1 MPFTSTRPTPGLA
14 HHRAS
19 AVAAASLLA
28 AAAALAPAGAARA
41 APNGAAL
48 QPQMGWSSWS
58 LLRMN
63 ISQAAIQAQAKAI
76 HKSGLQGLGYA
87 YVNVDDGWYLNPVTT
102 VDAYGRWAV
111 DHAKFP
117 AGVGALADN
126 VHKLGLKLGWY
137 LTPGI
142 PVAAYDQNTPI
153 KGTAFH
159 ARDIVSDT
167 ANHEA
172 NYNFANSMYYI
183 DWGRNPAAAQAYL
196 DSWAKQLATWGVDYV
211 KLDGVG
217 SWDAADVTGW
227 YQALLHSGRTIHLEL
242 SNALAIGDG
251 NLWRQNANGWRID
264 GDIECYCATVTD
276 WNHVRSRFDDA
287 PRWTQY
293 AGPGAWNDLDSI
305 EPASGLT
312 GDERRTQMSLWA
324 IVAAPLLLGLDTTT
338 LSADDLA
345 TVANPEVIAIDQAG
359 NPGHPLAQGAQ
370 QTWIAYDADGSF
382 SVALFNLDAQAAN
395 VGVQWSQ
402 LGFSGSALVHDAWA
416 RADLGSFADGYNATL
431 SPHASRLLKVT
442 PPAGS
447 VQQTMLAS
455 PATSRCL
462 TAPPAAGA
470 QLTISDCAFPRG
482 DNQVFAYGADKTL
495 RVQGL
500 CLDVKEQ
507 SITQGAEVDTYACN
521 GQDNQ
526 HWTRNA
532 DGSFT
537 GVQSGLCLDVS
548 GGLTTSGNGT
558 PVIIWPC
565 HGGDNQKWLRR

>member
-1 MPFTSTRPTPGLA
+1 MPFTSTRPMPGAA
-14 HHRAS
+14 HHRGS
-19 AVAAASLLA
+19 AAVAASLLA
-28 AAAALAPAGAARA
+28 AAVVLAPAGNARA
-41 APNGAAL
+41 ASNGAAI

-63 ISQAAIQAQAKAI
+63 INQAAIQAQAQAI
-76 HKSGLQGLGYA
+76 HTSGLQGLGYT

-102 VDAYGRWAV
+102 VDADGLWAV
-111 DHAKFP
+111 DQHKFP
-117 AGVGALADN
+117 SGVRALADS
-126 VHKLGLKLGWY
+126 VHSLGLKLGWY

-142 PVAAYDQNTPI
+142 PVAAYNQNTPI
-153 KGTAFH
+153 QGSAFH

-167 ANHEA
+167 VNHEA
-172 NYNFANSMYYI
+172 NYNFGNSMYYI
-183 DWGRNPAAAQAYL
+183 DWAKNPAAAQAYL
-196 DSWAKQLATWGVDYV
+196 DSWAKQLANWGVDYV

-217 SWDAADVTGW
+217 NWDIADVTGW

-242 SNALAIGDG
+242 SNSLAIVDA
-251 NLWRQNANGWRID
+251 NLWRHNANGWRID
-264 GDIECYCATVTD
+264 GDIECYCTTVSD
-276 WNHVRSRFDDA
+276 WNHVHSRFNDA
-287 PRWTQY
+287 PHWTQY

-312 GDERRTQMSLWA
+312 SDERRTQVTLWA
-324 IVAAPLLLGLDTTT
+324 INAAPLLLGVDTTT
-338 LSADDLA
+338 LTSDDLA
-345 TVANPEVIAIDQAG
+345 IIANPEVIAIDQAG
-359 NPGHPLAQGAQ
+359 SPGHPLAQGLQ

-382 SVALFNLDAQAAN
+382 SVAFFNLDAQVAN
-395 VGVQWSQ
+395 VAVQWSQ
-402 LGFSGSALVHDAWA
+402 LGFTGSALVHDAWS
-416 RADLGSFADGYNATL
+416 RADLGSFDVGYSAAL
-431 SPHASRLLKVT
+431 APHASRLLKVT

-447 VQQTMLAS
+447 VQSTMLVS

-462 TAPPAAGA
+462 TAPSVAGA
-470 QLTISDCAFPRG
+470 QLTISDCSFPRG
-482 DNQVFAYGADKTL
+482 DNQVFTYAADKTL

-500 CLDVKEQ
+500 CLDVKGR
-507 SITQGAEVDTYACN
+507 SVAQGAEVDTYPCN

-532 DGSFT
+532 DGSFI
-537 GVQSGLCLDVS
+537 GVQSGMCMDVS